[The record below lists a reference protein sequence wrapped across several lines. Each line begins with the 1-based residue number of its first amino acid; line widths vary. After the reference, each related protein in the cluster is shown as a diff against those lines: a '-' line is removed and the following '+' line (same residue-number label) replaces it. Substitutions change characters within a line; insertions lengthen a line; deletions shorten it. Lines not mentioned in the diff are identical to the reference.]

1 MDQQVQ
7 LLEQK
12 ILAQEKTIRIL
23 SERLEEQTAD
33 NISGFALFEQN
44 ITLENVVATRTRELE
59 AHRVELERALT
70 ELKAAQAELL
80 QAQKLQAIGQLASG
94 IAHEINTPTQYVGDN
109 ITFITE
115 SFADLLQAMQ
125 LCESMLTETPG
136 SETTPDCRSTVARAM
151 ALADFPYLK
160 DEIPRALKECKDGV
174 KRISGIVGAMKEFAH
189 PSGGVMQ
196 PVDLNHLIQSTVEIC
211 RNEWKLIAELE
222 TDLDPRLFAVLGL
235 KDELGQVLL
244 NLIVNAAHAVADGK
258 STGDKMGLIRITTRC
273 DGDWAEIQ
281 VQDNGCGVPLEL
293 RQKIFEPF
301 FTTKEVGRG
310 SGQGLAIVYHVV
322 TDKHHGELTVDSA
335 PGQGTIFTVRLP
347 MGA

>member
-1 MDQQVQ
+1 MDEQVH

-12 ILAQEKTIRIL
+12 IAAQEKTIRIL
-23 SERLEEQTAD
+23 SERLEQQTAD

-44 ITLENVVATRTRELE
+44 IVLENVVTTRTRELE
-59 AHRVELERALT
+59 AHRIELERALT
-70 ELKAAQAELL
+70 ELKAAQSELL

-115 SFADLLQAMQ
+115 SFADLLQALQ
-125 LCESMLTETPG
+125 LCESMLAETPDG
-136 SETTPDCRSTVARAM
+136 ESPPECRSTLARAM
-151 ALADFPYLK
+151 ELADYHYLK
-160 DEIPRALKECKDGV
+160 EEIPRALKECKDGV

-189 PSGGVMQ
+189 PSGGIMQ
-196 PVDLNHLIQSTVEIC
+196 PVDLNHLIRSTVEIC

-222 TDLDPRLFAVLGL
+222 TELDPVMSSVLGL

-244 NLIVNAAHAVADGK
+244 NLIVNAAHAIADGK
-258 STGDKMGLIRITTRC
+258 TAGDKMGLIRIATRC

-281 VQDNGCGVPLEL
+281 VQDNGCGVPMEL

-347 MGA
+347 MAS